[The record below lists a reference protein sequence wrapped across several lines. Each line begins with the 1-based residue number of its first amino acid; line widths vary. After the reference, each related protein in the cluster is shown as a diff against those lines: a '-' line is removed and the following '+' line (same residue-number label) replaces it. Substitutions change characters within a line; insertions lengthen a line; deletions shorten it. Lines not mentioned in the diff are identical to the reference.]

1 MNDEHSS
8 FRTRPR
14 IQSLS
19 DLIFGLALSI
29 GALTLIGQQASDFQ
43 HLLISLIYYGFSFLI
58 LANVWRM
65 YTHTMDLLPVETA
78 GLLDLNIVLLFL
90 VSIEPF
96 LFNQILGSSTSTFA
110 ENVSVLYA
118 IDLAGLFLILAFFTH
133 SLADEDKKLV
143 PPSLL
148 LTYRRIRNF
157 ELLASV
163 IFLLSIIPAFW
174 SLGIS
179 VDNSFIRLRF
189 ILWIST
195 LFLPAFRNLYGRLY
209 AAHTHSSNSSFSIA
223 RAIVRPYFSFLVGT
237 QPLVQIVNV

>member
-1 MNDEHSS
+1 MNEEHSS
-8 FRTRPR
+8 FRPRPR

-43 HLLISLIYYGFSFLI
+43 NLLNSLIYYGFSFFI

-65 YTHTMDLLPVETA
+65 YTNTMDLLPIETA
-78 GLLDLNIVLLFL
+78 GLVDLNIVLLFL

-96 LFNQILGSSTSTFA
+96 LFNQILGSSTLAFA

-143 PPSLL
+143 PQSLL
-148 LTYRRIRNF
+148 LTYRHSRNF

-163 IFLLSIIPAFW
+163 IFLVSIIPAFW
-174 SLGIS
+174 SSGIT
-179 VDNSFIRLRF
+179 VGNSFIRIRF
-189 ILWIST
+189 ILWIFN
-195 LFLPAFRNLYGRLY
+195 LFLPAVRHLYGRRY
-209 AAHTHSSNSSFSIA
+209 ATHTHSQKRNG
-223 RAIVRPYFSFLVGT
+223 L
-237 QPLVQIVNV
+237 

>member
-1 MNDEHSS
+1 MNEEHSS
-8 FRTRPR
+8 FRPRPR

-43 HLLISLIYYGFSFLI
+43 NLLISLFYYGFSFLI
-58 LANVWRM
+58 LINVWRL

-78 GLLDLNIVLLFL
+78 GLVDLNIVLLFL

-96 LFNQILGSSTSTFA
+96 LFNQILGSSTSAFA

-143 PPSLL
+143 PQSLL
-148 LTYRRIRNF
+148 LTYRRFRNF
-157 ELLASV
+157 ELLATT
-163 IFLLSIIPAFW
+163 IFLVSIIPVFW

-179 VDNSFIRLRF
+179 VGNSFIRIRF
-189 ILWIST
+189 ILWILT
-195 LFLPAFRNLYGRLY
+195 LFMPAFRHLYTRARVARDPKSAGSRL
-209 AAHTHSSNSSFSIA
+209 
-223 RAIVRPYFSFLVGT
+223 R
-237 QPLVQIVNV
+237 